1 MGETLEGWVAAR
13 TLGGRVCEFEWRV
26 DEAGGAW
33 HPLGGSSHAVSAGAH
48 GDGIGLFLHQTLGWT
63 IYAAGTAVHLAAI
76 FTSAGLWEW
85 NGRKKGMEFRQL
97 DAGRGRPPR
106 SGGAVAE
113 GPSVTRLTPE
123 GVDSQ
128 RAPGCL
134 ESRPSGRS
142 PATER
147 REATASFPDRL
158 RAAYEQRLAE
168 ADEPEAPAARKGTHP
183 RAPFS
188 LGARFRALSKG
199 LQARVEEFEAGG
211 RHAAEKGQRREAA
224 VRDFL
229 ATHLP
234 DRYGVTRGEAVAP
247 IGETSLQM
255 DALIYDRPNAPVLM
269 DSGGSRLLAVES
281 VYAAIEVKP
290 RLILPELRKAVDNIQ
305 SVKALSP
312 ALYIGPDAGVPI
324 FGAIFAFES
333 VDRRLLASQL
343 HELQADVPPGLH
355 VDAICILGSAY
366 LYRNPGGG
374 LSAWTP
380 QASLSSIPLCAV
392 PAGDDSLFLFYHHLL
407 RDLRHKTLPF
417 PHLEPYTGPLD
428 LPPPEFL

>member
-1 MGETLEGWVAAR
+1 MADASGDWVAER

-26 DEAGGAW
+26 DETGGIAVRRQVSQGKGRKRIIVQRATREELERLVGFMADGAW

-48 GDGIGLFLHQTLGWT
+48 GDGLGLFLHQTLGWT

-76 FTSAGLWEW
+76 FTSTGLWEW
-85 NGRKKGMEFRQL
+85 NGRKKGMEFRQV
-97 DAGRGRPPR
+97 D
-106 SGGAVAE
+106 GG
-113 GPSVTRLTPE
+113 L
-123 GVDSQ
+123 
-128 RAPGCL
+128 
-134 ESRPSGRS
+134 
-142 PATER
+142 
-147 REATASFPDRL
+147 DRL
-158 RAAYEQRLAE
+158 RAAFEQRLAE
-168 ADEPEAPAARKGTHP
+168 GEQPKAPAARKGTHP

-199 LQARVEEFEAGG
+199 LEARVEEFEAGG

-234 DRYGVTRGEAVAP
+234 ERYGITRGEVVAP
-247 IGETSLQM
+247 VGETSLQM

-269 DSGGSRLLAVES
+269 ESGGSRLLAVES

-290 RLILPELRKAVDNIQ
+290 RLVLTELRKAVANIQ

-366 LYRNPGGG
+366 LYRDPGGG

-380 QASLSSIPLCAV
+380 RASLSSIPLCAV

-417 PHLEPYTGPLD
+417 PHLEPYAGPLH